1 MPDALAPDAIQSA
14 VSDLDGWSY
23 GENKL
28 TKTFEFKTFPEA
40 ISFIVRIAFEAQA
53 MNHHPTLTN
62 TYNTVDVTLNT
73 HDAGGK
79 VTQSDVD
86 LATKIEAINWR

>member
-1 MPDALAPDAIQSA
+1 MPDPLPENDIQNAL
-14 VSDLDGWSY
+14 SDLDGWSHADD
-23 GENKL
+23 KL
-28 TKTFEFKTFPEA
+28 KKCFEFKTFPEA

-62 TYNTVDVTLNT
+62 TYNTVDVALNT

-79 VTQSDVD
+79 VTQNDLD
-86 LATKIEAINWR
+86 LAKKIESINWR

>member
-1 MPDALAPDAIQSA
+1 MPDALPPDAIRSA
-14 VSDLDGWSY
+14 LADLDGWSHADD
-23 GENKL
+23 KL
-28 TKTFEFKTFPEA
+28 TKAFEFKTFPEA

-62 TYNTVDVTLNT
+62 TYNTVDVALTT